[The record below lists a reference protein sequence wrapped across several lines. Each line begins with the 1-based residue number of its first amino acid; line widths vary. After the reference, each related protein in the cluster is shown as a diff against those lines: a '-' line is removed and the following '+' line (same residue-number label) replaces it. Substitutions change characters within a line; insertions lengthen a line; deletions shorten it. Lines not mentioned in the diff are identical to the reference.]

1 MMVRSFHLRPGLAF
15 TLIELLV
22 VIAIIAVIAAILLPA
37 LNSAKERGYATKSSQ
52 NIRQLAAANIAYA
65 AEQGVYAPADNKQNN
80 RRWCA
85 GMNTGSGQFD
95 PTKGYLSPYLG
106 KDGAVLACPLFTRM
120 LKGSQSFESGT
131 GGYGYNAT
139 YIGGVPGPIDN
150 AAYNADGSRRSASPA
165 SVAHPSTTLMFAT
178 TAYANGDSVQEYPF
192 AEPPFW
198 TDKSGATTG
207 RASPTVHFRFQ
218 GKAIIGWCD
227 GHVSFEAA
235 TPREAGDNPHGGDA
249 TAQSLGWPGPDKD
262 NGWWN
267 PQRED

>member
-1 MMVRSFHLRPGLAF
+1 MNRAANMARERAF
-15 TLIELLV
+15 TLIELIV
-22 VIAIIAVIAAILLPA
+22 VVVIIAVLAALLFPV
-37 LNSAKERGYATKSSQ
+37 LSQAKEKGYATKSSQ
-52 NIRQLAAANIAYA
+52 NLRQLTAANIAYA

-85 GMNTGSGQFD
+85 GMSTGSSQFD

-106 KDGAVLACPLFTRM
+106 KDGAVLACPLFTKM
-120 LKGSQSFESGT
+120 LKGAQSFESGT
-131 GGYGYNAT
+131 GGYGYNAA
-139 YIGGVPGPIDN
+139 YIGGLPGPTDN
-150 AAYNADGSRRSASPA
+150 TSYNPDGSRRSATPA
-165 SVAHPSTTLMFAT
+165 AIAHPSNTLMFAT

-198 TDKSGATTG
+198 TDKDGNPTG

-227 GHVSFEAA
+227 GHVSFEAPTA
-235 TPREAGDNPHGGDA
+235 RDAGDNPHGGDA
-249 TAQSLGWPGPDKD
+249 AAQSLGWPGPDED